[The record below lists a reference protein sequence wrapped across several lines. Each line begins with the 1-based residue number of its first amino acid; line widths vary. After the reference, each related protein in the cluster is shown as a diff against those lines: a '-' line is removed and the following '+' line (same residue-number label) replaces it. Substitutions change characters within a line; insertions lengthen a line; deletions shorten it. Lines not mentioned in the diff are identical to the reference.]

1 MKVKYNSKEELI
13 ANLKLTIA
21 KKNEY
26 VAKVQRE
33 WAEQNVQRLRSKLNA
48 NYPKIIVVY
57 L

>member
-26 VAKVQRE
+26 VAKVQRNGLNKTCKDFVI
-33 WAEQNVQRLRSKLNA
+33 QNDKTFTRISVN
-48 NYPKIIVVY
+48 
-57 L
+57 

>member
-33 WAEQNVQRLRSKLNA
+33 WAEQNVQRLRTNNSMW
-48 NYPKIIVVY
+48 
-57 L
+57 